1 MKKKKREKG
10 QKLTYNSARLSGL
23 QTLLTQ
29 LDVLGYFFCI
39 YEIRHCEQCSHKK
52 TALIVEFKI
61 PWSSELL
68 ESFLVSFFKKFIFHK
83 PAGQMTLALK
93 SFLIEKS
100 SFSETG
106 TPF

>member
-1 MKKKKREKG
+1 MYSGTLFAFMRSDIVNNIHTQKRSSE
-10 QKLTYNSARLSGL
+10 
-23 QTLLTQ
+23 
-29 LDVLGYFFCI
+29 
-39 YEIRHCEQCSHKK
+39 
-52 TALIVEFKI
+52 EFKI

-68 ESFLVSFFKKFIFHK
+68 ESFLVSFFKKFIFHN

-93 SFLIEKS
+93 RFLNEKS